1 VLPPVDQVSEMT
13 TPQQVQKPHR
23 VPPIAVSPAA
33 DHDGFER
40 PGYLKTIA
48 ELADPM
54 QSDIVKGW
62 LQSDMRTP
70 N

>member
-1 VLPPVDQVSEMT
+1 
-13 TPQQVQKPHR
+13 VQKPHR

-40 PGYLKTIA
+40 LGYLKTIA

-54 QSDIVKGW
+54 RSDIVKGW
-62 LQSDMRTP
+62 LQSDLRAP